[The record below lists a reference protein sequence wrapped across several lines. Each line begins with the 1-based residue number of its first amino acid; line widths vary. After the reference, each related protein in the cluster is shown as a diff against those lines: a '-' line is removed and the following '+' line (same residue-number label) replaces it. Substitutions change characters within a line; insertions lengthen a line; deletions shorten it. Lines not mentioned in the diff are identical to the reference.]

1 MSVTASSTPL
11 RKPEWLKKR
20 LSLSNQRP
28 MKNDLRS
35 KGLHSV
41 CEEAAC
47 PNISECFSKGVAT
60 VMIMGDICTRSC
72 KFCDVKT
79 GRPKALD
86 PDEPENVALWAKA
99 YKLRHIVITSVDRD
113 DLKADLGSAHFA
125 AVVRRTKELNPTSS
139 IEVLT
144 PDFQG
149 REECIERV
157 ADSPVFVYNH
167 NLETVER
174 LTSHVRSASNYRRS
188 LGVIRYVKTHHPK
201 ILTKSGMMLGLGESR
216 EETLAGMRDLAD
228 HGCDLL
234 TLGQYLQP
242 SKDHLEVKEFIH
254 PDRFAEFKELGEKMG
269 FKAVFAGPFVRSSYL
284 ADELI
289 EGFTEPLHAVKVEGF
304 TV

>member
-1 MSVTASSTPL
+1 MNTLPS

-20 LSLSNQRP
+20 MSLANQRP

-35 KGLHSV
+35 LNLHSV

-60 VMIMGDICTRSC
+60 VMIMGDTCTRAC

-79 GRPKALD
+79 GRPNALD
-86 PDEPENVALWAKA
+86 PHEPENVAKWARE

-113 DLKADLGSAHFA
+113 DLKEDLGSTHFA
-125 AVVRRTKELNPTSS
+125 AVVIKTKEYNPTST

-149 REECIERV
+149 REDCIERV
-157 ADSPVFVYNH
+157 CQTPLFVYNH
-167 NLETVER
+167 NLETSER
-174 LTSHVRSASNYRRS
+174 LTSQVRSASNYRRS
-188 LGVIRYVKTHHPK
+188 LKVIQYVKNHHPK

-216 EETLAGMRDLAD
+216 DEVLQSMQDLRD

-242 SKDHLEVKEFIH
+242 SQKHLPVQEYIH
-254 PDRFAEFKELGEKMG
+254 PDQFAEYKEKGDQMG
-269 FKAVFAGPFVRSSYL
+269 FRAVFSGPFVRSSYL

-289 EGFTEPLHAVKVEGF
+289 EGFTV
-304 TV
+304 

>member
-1 MSVTASSTPL
+1 MALPMQPTFQK
-11 RKPEWLKKR
+11 KPEWLKKR
-20 LSLSNQRP
+20 ISLSKQRP
-28 MKNDLRS
+28 MKNNLRS
-35 KGLHSV
+35 LNLHSV

-60 VMIMGDICTRSC
+60 VMIMGDTCTRAC

-79 GRPKALD
+79 GRPAPLD
-86 PDEPENVALWAKA
+86 PNEPEHVAKWAKE
-99 YKLRHIVITSVDRD
+99 YNLRHLVITSVDRD
-113 DLKADLGSAHFA
+113 DLKDDLGSTHFA
-125 AVVRRTKELNPTSS
+125 KVIVRVKQVNPKST

-157 ADSPVFVYNH
+157 CQTPVYVYNH
-167 NLETVER
+167 NLETIER
-174 LTSHVRSASNYRRS
+174 LTPTVRSASNYKRS
-188 LGVIRYVKTHHPK
+188 LNVLKYVKDHHSK
-201 ILTKSGMMLGLGESR
+201 ILTKSGIMLGVGEAK
-216 EETLAGMRDLAD
+216 EEALKAMQDLVD

-242 SKDHLEVKEFIH
+242 SQKHLPVSRYVH
-254 PDRFAEFKELGEKMG
+254 PDEFAELKEKGEKMG
-269 FKAVFAGPFVRSSYL
+269 FRAVFAGPFVRSSYL

-289 EGFTEPLHAVKVEGF
+289 EGVEGAKGF